1 MGLQERPHKLK
12 RIDSDKEHREKLIK
26 LRKLILNRMH
36 KQTEDKFEEYLFVD
50 EFVMQEVSVGDRN

>member
-26 LRKLILNRMH
+26 LILNRMH

-50 EFVMQEVSVGDRN
+50 EFVM